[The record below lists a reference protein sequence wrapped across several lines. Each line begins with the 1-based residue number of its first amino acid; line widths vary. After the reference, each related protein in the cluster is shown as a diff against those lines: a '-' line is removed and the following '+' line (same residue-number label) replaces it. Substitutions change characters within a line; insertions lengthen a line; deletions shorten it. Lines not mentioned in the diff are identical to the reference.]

1 MGWTLSVSST
11 GFEHSKNAGV
21 TTSRKSHVTPTTR
34 LAGAQ
39 WSFTPNADR
48 TTSGDAGSI
57 PAWQAHRVCQ
67 HVLSTLVGID

>member
-1 MGWTLSVSST
+1 MGWTLSIS
-11 GFEHSKNAGV
+11 SKNFEKTGNAGA
-21 TTSRKSHVTPTTR
+21 STR
-34 LAGAQ
+34 LTGAQ

-57 PAWQAHRVCQ
+57 PAWQAQRVCQ